1 MSLVSFH
8 ELQLGLFF
16 MMIFKRFIG
25 LCTKIS
31 RDEKILGHHSNVL
44 LRQKSYWDGKKIR
57 VVRSNTLLCQKI
69 YWDGDLL
76 EPSF

>member
-1 MSLVSFH
+1 
-8 ELQLGLFF
+8 

-69 YWDGDLL
+69 YWDGGYIRAIILI
-76 EPSF
+76 PFFVKRVIGMRKF